1 MKTILTLGLAA
12 LLAGS
17 AAAQTQLVGDIA
29 GMGTRTA
36 EYHYTRQGKDYT
48 DILRLENGHFAQ
60 AVSATDDGMGTI
72 IFRNGSRGGY
82 VMRQF
87 WVEPGIVHWRGS
99 LEHLDKLDATGTPE
113 NNVLS
118 AFNHTVQWKDYGKPL
133 KSEADYQ
140 ALQTQQARDT
150 RQFIKAHLAAR
161 TSALQLYEQTQRQP
175 TYPVAEYEQLLQC
188 LKPAVRQS
196 WYGQQAAK
204 RLVILRN
211 QPTIGKAVANFSVA
225 DTAGVQHSLATYR
238 GKYVLLDFWGHWCHP
253 CLEAMPKVNALHQQY
268 ADKLTIIGI
277 AMEGPN
283 SAPLWKKAIRQHQVP
298 GLQLSELQS
307 DDGPVVTSYN
317 INAYPTYLL
326 LDPQGKLVAR
336 ANDVEEISK
345 KLATLGS
352 L

>member
-12 LLAGS
+12 LLAGP

-48 DILRLENGHFAQ
+48 DTLRVVNGHFAQ
-60 AVSATDDGMGTI
+60 SIPATDDGMGTI
-72 IFRNGSRGGY
+72 VFRNASGFFESQ
-82 VMRQF
+82 QF
-87 WVEPGIVHWRGS
+87 WVEPGTVHFQGA
-99 LEHLDKLDATGTPE
+99 LQQLNKLDATGTPE

-118 AFNHTVQWKDYGKPL
+118 AFNHTVQWKDYGKPT

-140 ALQTQQARDT
+140 ALQAQQAQAT
-150 RQFIKAHLAAR
+150 RQFIKAHPAAR
-161 TSALQLYEQTQRQP
+161 TSALQLYEQTRRQP
-175 TYPVAEYEQLLQC
+175 TYPVAAYEQLLQN
-188 LKPAVRQS
+188 LKPTVRQS
-196 WYGQQAAK
+196 WYGQEAAK

-268 ADKLTIIGI
+268 ADKLTIIGV

-307 DDGPVVTSYN
+307 DNGPVITSFN

-336 ANDVEEISK
+336 SNDVDEITQ
-345 KLATLGS
+345 KLAALGS